1 MFVEFFTSNGIRV
14 QVLEVSVL
22 LHSRAF
28 IQAYLFLPTDLT
40 LAKLDMNE
48 DEYSQW
54 GNDDNY
60 IKHFICSKF
69 PILGTPVDGEGQTQ
83 IQSTSYIP
91 SQQQQ
96 TQDDNRSVHNEA
108 DIQRITALESQIAE
122 QTKLVTQLKN
132 ILISKGMI

>member
-1 MFVEFFTSNGIRV
+1 MFVEFYTSTNIRV
-14 QVLEVSVL
+14 QVLEISVL
-22 LHSRAF
+22 LGKKAH
-28 IQAYLFLPTDLT
+28 IQAYLFLPNDLT
-40 LAKLDMNE
+40 LAKLDMTPE
-48 DEYSQW
+48 EYKLWS
-54 GNDDNY
+54 DDDDY

-69 PILGTPVDGEGQTQ
+69 PILGTPVDGEGGQP
-83 IQSTSYIP
+83 IQSASYIP
-91 SQQQQ
+91 SQQ

>member
-1 MFVEFFTSNGIRV
+1 MFVEFFTSNNIRV

-28 IQAYLFLPTDLT
+28 IQAYLFLPTGLT
-40 LAKLDMNE
+40 LFKLDMTPE
-48 DEYSQW
+48 EYANW
-54 GNDDNY
+54 GADDNY
-60 IKHFICSKF
+60 IKHFICSKMD
-69 PILGTPVDGEGQTQ
+69 ILGVPVDGEGQTQ
-83 IQSTSYIP
+83 IQSASYIS